1 MLSVGRS
8 LKRPGASPP
17 ASGRL
22 ESEPMQPYLWQFF
35 VIAFAG
41 WVNRFQQDA
50 IEYLKEENRVLRE
63 QLGGRRLRFTDAQ
76 RRRLAAKARTLGRD
90 GLKEI
95 ADLVTP
101 DTLLR
106 WYKELIAKKY
116 DGSQRRGPGRP
127 RVLETIR
134 ELVVRMATENSTWGY
149 TRICGALRNLGHD
162 VGRNTV
168 KRILAEHG
176 LEPANE
182 RSKRMPWSTFLKAH
196 WGVIAATDFFTVE
209 VLTRHGL
216 VRYFVLFVID
226 LKTRRVEIA
235 GISHQPYDEWMKQM
249 ARNLTDAIDG
259 FVRDTRFLIH
269 DRDPL
274 FSASF
279 RATLGAVGVET
290 VKLPARSPNLN
301 AYAERF
307 VRSIKSECL
316 SRMIPLGE
324 NHLRASIRAFVAHYH
339 LERNHQG
346 LDNELICSAQDSLGS
361 DGRIR
366 CRERLRGTLRYYY
379 RDAA

>member
-1 MLSVGRS
+1 
-8 LKRPGASPP
+8 
-17 ASGRL
+17 
-22 ESEPMQPYLWQFF
+22 MQPYLWQFF
-35 VIAFAG
+35 VMAFAG

-101 DTLLR
+101 DTSLR
-106 WYKELIAKKY
+106 WYKKLIAKKY
-116 DGSQRRGPGRP
+116 DGSQRRGPERP

-134 ELVVRMATENSTWGY
+134 ALVVRMATENSTWGY

-176 LEPANE
+176 IEPANE

-196 WGVIAATDFFTVE
+196 WGAIAATDFFTVE
-209 VLTRHGL
+209 VLTSRGL

-235 GISHQPYDEWMKQM
+235 GICHQPYDDWMRQV

-259 FVRDTRFLIH
+259 FLRDARFLIH

-279 RATLGAVGVET
+279 CATLGAVGVET
-290 VKLPARSPNLN
+290 VKLP
-301 AYAERF
+301 
-307 VRSIKSECL
+307 VRSSE
-316 SRMIPLGE
+316 
-324 NHLRASIRAFVAHYH
+324 F
-339 LERNHQG
+339 
-346 LDNELICSAQDSLGS
+346 
-361 DGRIR
+361 
-366 CRERLRGTLRYYY
+366 ERLRRTLCAVHQKRVP
-379 RDAA
+379 